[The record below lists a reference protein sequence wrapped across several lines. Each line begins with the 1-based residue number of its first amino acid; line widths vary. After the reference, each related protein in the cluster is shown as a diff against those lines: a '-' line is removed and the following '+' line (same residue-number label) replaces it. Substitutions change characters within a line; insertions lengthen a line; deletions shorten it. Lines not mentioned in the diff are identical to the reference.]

1 MEFFKDIFIHS
12 YIGAAIWI
20 LIGIWFLKSWNKK
33 KLKASVYS
41 DSQRLLGNL
50 YGFAAGVGAII
61 LGVAIIISK
70 ILGKL

>member
-20 LIGIWFLKSWNKK
+20 LIGVWFLKYWVKK
-33 KLKASVYS
+33 KPKARV

-50 YGFAAGVGAII
+50 YGFAAGIGAII
-61 LGVAIIISK
+61 LGVSIIISK

>member
-50 YGFAAGVGAII
+50 YGFAAWCR
-61 LGVAIIISK
+61 SNYFRSCNNNF
-70 ILGKL
+70 